1 MEWILEFANYTP
13 ESSMELLATMQPTS
27 GFGEMFQYSNVL
39 ASAAG
44 YVAAHVVHPEHEL
57 GMAYD
62 KAMQSKVFEPL
73 GMAATTFDY
82 DAAQA
87 IANHAHPHSVDVN
100 GDPAVALMSVND
112 AAIPVRPA
120 GAGWSSVNDM
130 LRYVAMELAS
140 GQLPD
145 GERYIGEAALLER
158 RKPKVPVSE
167 DHHYGM
173 GLMVDEY
180 YGTPVVHHGGDLIG
194 YHSDMMWLP
203 EHGVGAVVLTNGDPG
218 WLIRTGFR
226 RKLLEVLFDGKP
238 EADAQ
243 LAANAK
249 VFKSAMA
256 KEFELLS
263 VPAEKNGSA
272 ALAGHYRNEVLGDI
286 RVQRVDG
293 MTTFDFGE
301 WRSEVG
307 SRENPD
313 GTLSF
318 MTIVPGITG
327 LEFVAGEGEEKTLIM
342 RDAQHE
348 YVFDAI

>member
-1 MEWILEFANYTP
+1 MAVNY
-13 ESSMELLATMQPTS
+13 
-27 GFGEMFQYSNVL
+27 
-39 ASAAG
+39 
-44 YVAAHVVHPEHEL
+44 
-57 GMAYD
+57 
-62 KAMQSKVFEPL
+62 
-73 GMAATTFDY
+73 
-82 DAAQA
+82 
-87 IANHAHPHSVDVN
+87 
-100 GDPAVALMSVND
+100 

-130 LRYVAMELAS
+130 LKYVAMELAS

-158 RKPKVPVSE
+158 QKPKVPVSE

-180 YGTPVVHHGGDLIG
+180 YGTPVAHHGGDLIG

-218 WLIRTGFR
+218 WLIRSGFR

-243 LAANAK
+243 LAANAEL
-249 VFKSAMA
+249 FKSSMA

-263 VPAEKNGSA
+263 VPASADRSA

-293 MTTFDFGE
+293 VTTFDFGE

-313 GTLSF
+313 GTTSF
-318 MTIVPGITG
+318 MTIVPGLTG
-327 LEFVAGEGEEKTLIM
+327 LEFVVGEGEEKTLIM

-348 YVFDAI
+348 YVFDAAIE

>member
-1 MEWILEFANYTP
+1 RAATRTSSSWTSRRTTP
-13 ESSMELLATMQPTS
+13 RAPSRGRRRPTGSPSGRSSSPRSRPTTTAGRAARAS
-27 GFGEMFQYSNVL
+27 TTRRRRT
-39 ASAAG
+39 SAAASVPRPCSPTG
-44 YVAAHVVHPEHEL
+44 GGPSRSTAV
-57 GMAYD
+57 MA
-62 KAMQSKVFEPL
+62 
-73 GMAATTFDY
+73 
-82 DAAQA
+82 
-87 IANHAHPHSVDVN
+87 VN
-100 GDPAVALMSVND
+100 Y

-130 LRYVAMELAS
+130 LKYVAMELAS
-140 GQLPD
+140 GRLPD

-167 DHHYGM
+167 DHYYGM

-218 WLIRTGFR
+218 WLIRGHFR

-238 EADAQ
+238 DADAQ
-243 LAANAK
+243 HASNAETVK
-249 VFKSAMA
+249 AAMA

-263 VPAEKNGSA
+263 VPGAKDRSA
-272 ALAGHYRNEVLGDI
+272 ALAAHYRNDVLGDI
-286 RVQRVDG
+286 RVTRANG
-293 MTTFDFGE
+293 RTTFDFGG
-301 WRSEVG
+301 WQSEVG
-307 SRENPD
+307 SRETPD
-313 GTLSF
+313 GTTSF
-318 MTIVPGITG
+318 MTIVPGPTG
-327 LEFVAGEGEEKTLIM
+327 LEFVVGEGEEKTLVM